1 MKVIL
6 IFLYLDVSN
15 NSKNLQEMVTP
26 NSAKNGN
33 FIIINPKNS
42 NIIVNNNNISLNNS
56 DANDNKNESNS
67 DILKNI
73 LNKNDYLHDI
83 LLNSDNM

>member
-1 MKVIL
+1 
-6 IFLYLDVSN
+6 
-15 NSKNLQEMVTP
+15 MVTP

-73 LNKNDYLHDI
+73 LKCALCDNIEIVALSNCGCPLCKTDND
-83 LLNSDNM
+83 